1 MLATLLRLPE
11 AFRTR
16 SVALGRHEPLERP
29 ERRSALERRNG
40 QKYAAAFGHDPDAI
54 FQDLLRLQAQ
64 HPGKLVHFPPRRPP
78 VVHEPQPMRSR
89 PGDKAA
95 V

>member
-1 MLATLLRLPE
+1 MKEDPILAEMRTLRDE
-11 AFRTR
+11 
-16 SVALGRHEPLERP
+16 
-29 ERRSALERRNG
+29 
-40 QKYAAAFGHDPDAI
+40 YAAAFGYDPDAI
-54 FQDLLRLQAQ
+54 FQDLVRLQAQ

-78 VVHEPQPMRSR
+78 VVDEPQPTRS

>member
-1 MLATLLRLPE
+1 MKEDPILAEMRALRDE
-11 AFRTR
+11 
-16 SVALGRHEPLERP
+16 
-29 ERRSALERRNG
+29 
-40 QKYAAAFGHDPDAI
+40 YAAAFGHDPDAI

-78 VVHEPQPMRSR
+78 VVREPRPMRSR